1 MTIKADDI
9 SRIIREQI
17 GGFQADV
24 DVAEVGTVLSVG
36 DAIARVQGIERVLS
50 LATAAF
56 DYEQAGVFQHA
67 EVLHHRAAIQLWQ
80 QLAEHSRGHWLALQ
94 GVEHP
99 AAPPVAKGLE
109 QRIVPV
115 FG

>member
-36 DAIARVQGIERVLS
+36 DAIARVQGIERCM
-50 LATAAF
+50 AGEMIEF
-56 DYEQAGVFQHA
+56 PHGVFGIA
-67 EVLHHRAAIQLWQ
+67 LNLEEDSVGTVLLGEATRD
-80 QLAEHSRGHWLALQ
+80 
-94 GVEHP
+94 P
-99 AAPPVAKGLE
+99 
-109 QRIVPV
+109 
-115 FG
+115 